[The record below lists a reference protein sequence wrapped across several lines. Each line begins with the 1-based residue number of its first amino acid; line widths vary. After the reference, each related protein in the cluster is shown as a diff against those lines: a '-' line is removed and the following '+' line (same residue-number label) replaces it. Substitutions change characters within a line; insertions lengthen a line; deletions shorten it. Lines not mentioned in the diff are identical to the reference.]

1 MLDTLKKPLKGT
13 VKFKKKDSGPKQ
25 KLTRQQKKK
34 LKAQQKKAAKRRTKF
49 RGTKGFLDEGGYIEF
64 DGYLKI
70 KGTGKYISF
79 YDAKV
84 RYGTNNEESIGWYNK
99 FLPSTTLK
107 DGDVWFALREKG
119 MDKTTENDV
128 LGKRVHSR
136 KSTMEGQKQSTDIRE
151 NAKKQ
156 AEYKDILLTEELSKD
171 DTVVDSDCILAI
183 TATSPEGIL
192 ETEKELRQNYKDDG
206 KQGLMLV
213 RRTAHQME
221 TLKTIFHTTAADV
234 WHNSD
239 VTKIAATRLFLPSSG
254 FADEI
259 GRFAGYDVHAY
270 IDESVSLIDFYG
282 IRNAVII
289 TGGTPAQVSIGGRE
303 GAVMIGNAGSAWA
316 HMIADSN
323 YISGGNRNH
332 HIVLV
337 PFGGYH
343 EPNSKIFDMSK
354 ETINTLEVFGTR
366 DTVER
371 DVNNN
376 IDKVTEIVMMLLGDK
391 NQDSDIKSMFQS
403 QYLDWMIHRARGTG
417 MYTDHPAEEPTKAWQ
432 ALATTNHKNYPRL
445 IDLITEMNTL
455 ENEEA
460 KTGQLARQK
469 AEQLKRTLETSS
481 RRYPAV
487 FSSYTTIP
495 DTLGF
500 EDRNIYYDLSNITD
514 DPMVQ
519 GAIFL
524 NTLAY
529 AAGRAMPG
537 DEIIIHGIDSISIN
551 PDVLARYREKLN
563 NMNVGVI
570 TTFEKRDNS
579 EMNIETLNSFV
590 EPLAN
595 QDMVILGGLTNS
607 MITQV
612 QSSWGRELSGTVLS
626 DLKARNDG
634 QFYVYRKRDMTNAVI
649 DTHLVLLGGGQI
661 GLAK

>member
-1 MLDTLKKPLKGT
+1 MLKRPLKG
-13 VKFKKKDSGPKQ
+13 VFKLKKKDSGLKQ

-34 LKAQQKKAAKRRTKF
+34 LKTQQKKAAKRRTKF
-49 RGTKGFLDEGGYIEF
+49 RGAKGFLDEGGYVEY
-64 DGYLKI
+64 DGYLKV

-119 MDKTTENDV
+119 MDKTTENNV

-183 TATSPEGIL
+183 MSNSPEGIL
-192 ETEKELRQNYKDDG
+192 KTEKELRQNYKDDG
-206 KQGLMLV
+206 KRGLMLV

-282 IRNAVII
+282 IRNAVVI

>member
-1 MLDTLKKPLKGT
+1 MLKKPLKG
-13 VKFKKKDSGPKQ
+13 VFKLKKKDSGLKQ

-34 LKAQQKKAAKRRTKF
+34 LKTQQKKAAKRRTKF
-49 RGTKGFLDEGGYIEF
+49 RGAKGFLDEGGYVEY
-64 DGYLKI
+64 DGYLKV

-119 MDKTTENDV
+119 MDKTTENNV

-183 TATSPEGIL
+183 MSNSPEGIL
-192 ETEKELRQNYKDDG
+192 KTEKELRQNYKDDG
-206 KQGLMLV
+206 KRGLMLV

-323 YISGGNRNH
+323 YISAGNRNH

>member
-1 MLDTLKKPLKGT
+1 MLKRPLKG
-13 VKFKKKDSGPKQ
+13 VFKLKKKDSGLKQ

-34 LKAQQKKAAKRRTKF
+34 LKTQQKKAAKRRTKF
-49 RGTKGFLDEGGYIEF
+49 RGAKGFLDEGGYVEY
-64 DGYLKI
+64 DGYLKV

-119 MDKTTENDV
+119 MDKTTENNV

-183 TATSPEGIL
+183 MSNSPEGIL
-192 ETEKELRQNYKDDG
+192 KTEKELRQNYKDDG
-206 KQGLMLV
+206 KRGLMLV

>member
-1 MLDTLKKPLKGT
+1 MLKKPLKG
-13 VKFKKKDSGPKQ
+13 VFKLKKKDSGLKQ

-34 LKAQQKKAAKRRTKF
+34 LKIQQKKAAKRRTKF
-49 RGTKGFLDEGGYIEF
+49 RGAKGFLDEGGYVEY
-64 DGYLKI
+64 DGYLKV

-119 MDKTTENDV
+119 MDKTTENNV
-128 LGKRVHSR
+128 LSKRVHSR

-183 TATSPEGIL
+183 MSNSPEGIL
-192 ETEKELRQNYKDDG
+192 KTEKELRQNYKDDG
-206 KQGLMLV
+206 KRGLMLV

>member
-1 MLDTLKKPLKGT
+1 MYGSPCVKKEWI
-13 VKFKKKDSGPKQ
+13 
-25 KLTRQQKKK
+25 KL
-34 LKAQQKKAAKRRTKF
+34 
-49 RGTKGFLDEGGYIEF
+49 
-64 DGYLKI
+64 LKI
-70 KGTGKYISF
+70 MYSVNEYILVSQLWK
-79 YDAKV
+79 AK
-84 RYGTNNEESIGWYNK
+84 
-99 FLPSTTLK
+99 
-107 DGDVWFALREKG
+107 
-119 MDKTTENDV
+119 
-128 LGKRVHSR
+128 
-136 KSTMEGQKQSTDIRE
+136 KQSTDIRE

-183 TATSPEGIL
+183 MSNSPEGIL
-192 ETEKELRQNYKDDG
+192 KTEKELRQNYKDDG
-206 KQGLMLV
+206 KRGLMLV

-282 IRNAVII
+282 IRNAVVI

>member
-1 MLDTLKKPLKGT
+1 MLKKPLKG
-13 VKFKKKDSGPKQ
+13 VFKLKKKDSGLKQ

-49 RGTKGFLDEGGYIEF
+49 RGAKGFLDEGGYVEY
-64 DGYLKI
+64 DGYLKV

-119 MDKTTENDV
+119 MDKTTENNV

-183 TATSPEGIL
+183 MSNSPEGIL
-192 ETEKELRQNYKDDG
+192 KTEKELRQNYKDDG
-206 KQGLMLV
+206 KRGLMLV

>member
-1 MLDTLKKPLKGT
+1 MFDVLKRPLKG
-13 VKFKKKDSGPKQ
+13 VFKLKKKDSGLKQ

-34 LKAQQKKAAKRRTKF
+34 LKTQQKKAAKRRTKF
-49 RGTKGFLDEGGYIEF
+49 RGAKGFLDEGGYVEY
-64 DGYLKI
+64 DGYLKV

-119 MDKTTENDV
+119 MDKTTENNV

-183 TATSPEGIL
+183 MSNSPEGIL
-192 ETEKELRQNYKDDG
+192 KTEKELRQNYKDDG
-206 KQGLMLV
+206 KRGLMLV

-282 IRNAVII
+282 IRNAVVI

>member
-1 MLDTLKKPLKGT
+1 MKL
-13 VKFKKKDSGPKQ
+13 FKRRNKEKNKDDLPKQ
-25 KLTRQQKKK
+25 RLTHQQKKK
-34 LKAQQKKAAKRRTKF
+34 LKAQQRRAAKRKSRFKGA
-49 RGTKGFLDEGGYIEF
+49 RGFLDEGGYVEY
-64 DGYLKI
+64 DGYLKV

-84 RYGTNNEESIGWYNK
+84 RYGTNNNEAIGWYNK
-99 FLPSTTLK
+99 FLPSATLK

-119 MDKTTENDV
+119 MDKSTENDV

-136 KSTMEGQKQSTDIRE
+136 KATMEGQKQSTDIRE

-156 AEYKDILLTEELSKD
+156 SEYKDILLTEELSKD
-171 DTVVDSDCILAI
+171 DTVIDSDCILAI
-183 TATSPEGIL
+183 TSNSPEGIL
-192 ETEKELRQNYKDDG
+192 KTEKELRQNYKDDG
-206 KQGLMLV
+206 KRGLMLV
-213 RRTAHQME
+213 RRTAQQMD
-221 TLKTIFHTTAADV
+221 TLKNIFHTTAADV

-239 VTKIAATRLFLPSSG
+239 VTKVASTRLFLPSSG
-254 FADEI
+254 FADEL

-289 TGGTPAQVSIGGRE
+289 TGGTQAQVSIGGRE
-303 GAVMIGNAGSAWA
+303 GAVMINNAGSAWA

-343 EPNSKIFDMSK
+343 EPDARIFDMNK
-354 ETINTLEVFGTR
+354 ETINTLEVFG
-366 DTVER
+366 DKETVER
-371 DVNNN
+371 DFNNN
-376 IDKVTEIVMMLLGDK
+376 MDKITEIVMMLLGDK
-391 NQDSDIKSMFQS
+391 NQDPVIRSMFQS
-403 QYLDWMIHRARGTG
+403 QYLDWFLHRARGTG
-417 MYTDHPAEEPTKAWQ
+417 MYTDHPTEEPTKAWQ

-445 IDLITEMNTL
+445 IDLVTEMNTL
-455 ENEEA
+455 ENFEA
-460 KTGQLARQK
+460 KKGELNRQK
-469 AEQLKRTLETSS
+469 AEQLKRTLQTSS
-481 RRYPAV
+481 KRYPQV

-500 EDRNIYYDLSNITD
+500 EDRNIYYDLSTIPTD
-514 DPMVQ
+514 DPMVK

-529 AAGRAMPG
+529 ATGRAMPG
-537 DEIIIHGIDSISIN
+537 DEIIIHGIDSITIN

-563 NMNVGVI
+563 NLNVGVV
-570 TTFEKRDNS
+570 TTFEKRNNA

-590 EPLAN
+590 EPLAS
-595 QDMVILGGLTNS
+595 QDMVILGGLTNT
-607 MITQV
+607 MIDQV
-612 QSSWGRELSGTVLS
+612 QSSWGRELSGIVLS
-626 DLKARNDG
+626 DLQARNEG

-649 DTHLVLLGGGQI
+649 DTHLVLLGGGKI

>member
-1 MLDTLKKPLKGT
+1 MLKRPLKG
-13 VKFKKKDSGPKQ
+13 VFKLKKKDSGLKQ

-34 LKAQQKKAAKRRTKF
+34 LKTQQKKAAKRRTKF
-49 RGTKGFLDEGGYIEF
+49 RGAKGFLDEGGYVEY
-64 DGYLKI
+64 DGYLKV

-107 DGDVWFALREKG
+107 DGDVWFALRDKG
-119 MDKTTENDV
+119 MDKTTENNV

-183 TATSPEGIL
+183 MSNSPEGIL
-192 ETEKELRQNYKDDG
+192 KTEKELRQNYKDDG
-206 KQGLMLV
+206 KRGLMLV

-282 IRNAVII
+282 IRNAVVI